1 MLNVLFIGDVV
12 GKPGRQ
18 LLGRHLDR
26 IVDGERVD
34 FVVANAENAAGGFGI
49 TPDVAEELFG
59 LGIHCLTSG
68 NHIWDKREVYDYI
81 RQQPA
86 LLRPLNY
93 PVDCPGSGVHVG
105 QTAAGIP
112 VAVLNVMGRIFMPPT
127 DDPFRRIDEELDRL
141 GSQARVVVV
150 DVHGE
155 ATSEKSAMG
164 WHLAGRV
171 SMVLGT
177 HTHVP
182 TSDERILEG
191 GTAYL
196 TDVGMTGPYDSIIGV
211 LKEDILERFRTGLPV
226 RFRTAKRGGELHAAL
241 VGVDEETGRAAS
253 IRRIVICEE
262 D

>member
-1 MLNVLFIGDVV
+1 MLNILFIGDVV

-18 LLGRHLDR
+18 LLRRHLDR
-26 IVDGERVD
+26 IVDGEKID
-34 FVVANAENAAGGFGI
+34 FAVANAENAAGGFGI

-93 PVDCPGSGVHVG
+93 SAGCPGSGVWVG
-105 QTAAGIP
+105 QTAAGVP
-112 VAVLNVMGRIFMPPT
+112 VAV
-127 DDPFRRIDEELDRL
+127 
-141 GSQARVVVV
+141 RVIVV

-164 WHLAGRV
+164 WHLAGRA

-182 TSDERILEG
+182 TADERILEG

-226 RFRTAKRGGELHAAL
+226 RFRTAKRGGELRAVV
-241 VGVDEETGRAAS
+241 VGVEEETGRAVS
-253 IRRIVICEE
+253 IRRIAICEE

>member
-1 MLNVLFIGDVV
+1 MLNILFIGDVV

-18 LLGRHLDR
+18 LLRRHLDR
-26 IVDGERVD
+26 IVDGERID
-34 FVVANAENAAGGFGI
+34 FAVANAENAAGGFGI

-93 PVDCPGSGVHVG
+93 PAGCPGSGVWVG
-105 QTAAGIP
+105 QTAAGVP
-112 VAVLNVMGRIFMPPT
+112 VAVLNVMGRIFMPPS

-141 GSQARVVVV
+141 GAQAKVIVV

-164 WHLAGRV
+164 WHLAGRA

-182 TSDERILEG
+182 TADERILEG

-226 RFRTAKRGGELHAAL
+226 RFRTAKRGVELRA
-241 VGVDEETGRAAS
+241 VVVSVDEETGRAAS
-253 IRRIVICEE
+253 IRRIAICEE

>member
-1 MLNVLFIGDVV
+1 MLNILFIGDVV

-18 LLGRHLDR
+18 LLRRHLDR
-26 IVDGERVD
+26 IVDGETID

-49 TPDVAEELFG
+49 TPEVAEELFG

-93 PVDCPGSGVHVG
+93 TAGCPGSGVWVG
-105 QTAAGIP
+105 QTAAGVP
-112 VAVLNVMGRIFMPPT
+112 VAVLNVMGRIFMPPS
-127 DDPFRRIDEELDRL
+127 DDPFRRIDEELHRL
-141 GSQARVVVV
+141 GERTRVIVV

-164 WHLAGRV
+164 WHLAGRA

-182 TSDERILEG
+182 TADERILEG
-191 GTAYL
+191 GTAYVS
-196 TDVGMTGPYDSIIGV
+196 DVGMTGPYDSIIGV

-226 RFRTAKRGGELHAAL
+226 RFRTAKRGGELRAVV
-241 VGVDEETGRAAS
+241 VGVNEETGRAVS
-253 IRRIVICEE
+253 IRRIAICEE